1 MNDKK
6 IEIVMPDFA
15 TLAQAM
21 VEGRYDGMLGHAR
34 IRVGQFS
41 GMEDIDMA
49 IEDIRRVDA
58 YNDRAVVV
66 TFGDGS
72 RTRSVVQA
80 GDSFD
85 LDTGIAICLFKRAL
99 GREDGHRRF
108 NDLMRRARRVMAEQ
122 QMAEEAARAEADRKR
137 EAERLRREKAQ
148 NRKAAARMERID
160 DQVTAIRQ
168 AMREMDHP

>member
-6 IEIVMPDFA
+6 IEIVMPDFT
-15 TLAQAM
+15 TLAQAI
-21 VEGRYDGMLGHAR
+21 VEGYDGMLENAR
-34 IRVGQFS
+34 IRVGHFS
-41 GMEDIDMA
+41 GMEDIYMA

-108 NDLMRRARRVMAEQ
+108 NDLMRRARRVMTDQ
-122 QMAEEAARAEADRKR
+122 QRAEEAARAEADRR
-137 EAERLRREKAQ
+137 HEAEMLRRENAQ
-148 NRKAAARMERID
+148 NRKAAARREMID
-160 DQVTAIRQ
+160 DQVTAIKQ
-168 AMREMDHP
+168 AMRELDHP

>member
-1 MNDKK
+1 
-6 IEIVMPDFA
+6 
-15 TLAQAM
+15 M
-21 VEGRYDGMLGHAR
+21 VEGFDGMLQNAR
-34 IRVGQFS
+34 FRVGQFS
-41 GMEDIDMA
+41 GMEDMDMA

-72 RTRSVVQA
+72 RTRSVVQP

-108 NDLMRRARRVMAEQ
+108 NDLMRRARRVMTEQ
-122 QMAEEAARAEADRKR
+122 QRAEEAARVEADRKH

-148 NRKAAARMERID
+148 NRKAAARREMID
-160 DQVTAIRQ
+160 DHKAAIVE
-168 AMREMDHP
+168 AMRELDKP